1 MGTVADLLAAVVS
14 PQPLLTFYDDG
25 TGERTELSGI
35 TVGNWVAKTG
45 NMLTDGYGL
54 GAGETAVVRLP
65 VHWQSAAVLLGCWS
79 AGLRVDAD
87 GPADI
92 GFAAD
97 PQLLDATDAGDRLLL
112 GLHPF
117 GLPLREVPAGF
128 TDYVAEVRGFG
139 DRYSPRAREAD
150 PATIARSQAELVAA
164 ARERAAQL
172 AIPAG
177 TRLLLDVDTHADP
190 LDWLLAP
197 LAVGASTVLCRRLD
211 RSRLDDRASSEQ
223 VGLVL
228 A

>member
-1 MGTVADLLAAVVS
+1 MANLAAVLS
-14 PQPLLTFYDDG
+14 AAISAQPLLTFYDDG

-35 TVGNWVAKTG
+35 TLGNWVAKTG

-54 GAGETAVVRLP
+54 AAPDVALVRLP

-79 AGLRVDAD
+79 TGLRVVSD
-87 GPADI
+87 GPAEI
-92 GFAAD
+92 GFADTAQ
-97 PQLLDATDAGDRLLL
+97 PLDAGERLLL

-117 GLPLREVPAGF
+117 GLPLREVPAGW

-139 DRYSPRAREAD
+139 DQYAPRVRDTD
-150 PATIARSQAELVAA
+150 PATAVLSQAELAEAA
-164 ARERAAQL
+164 LERAHLL
-172 AIPAG
+172 AIPTG
-177 TRLLLDVDTHADP
+177 SRVLLDVDARPDP

-197 LAVGASTVLCRRLD
+197 LAVGASMVLCRNLD
-211 RSRLDDRASSEQ
+211 RSRIDTRASTEK